1 MTWEKKRVLVAVK
14 AYPEKSKKYGEV
26 VCTIGLTEEGDW
38 IRLYPIPFNAFSGP
52 DGIKKYDWIEVYCK
66 KAEEK
71 LNRKESYRIRDG
83 SIKIIDR
90 SLSLKK
96 AKGKANWI
104 ERNKLIL
111 SHIAPS
117 LEELGAKFYEDRT
130 SIGLI
135 KPLEVLDFYK
145 KSELQ
150 IYGDTKAFQQ
160 SLFGAR
166 IPDIEEIPH
175 LFGYRFRCSGCEE
188 GKEHNIQCE
197 DWELFESYRSWGKR
211 YGNVSLLWEKL
222 YDKYYRSMLN
232 ANLYFFMGMFSQ
244 YNTWLIVGLY
254 YPPKNLE
261 QMHRLNNR
269 TLDELLGCNADTD

>member
-1 MTWEKKRVLVAVK
+1 MTWEKKRVLVTVK

-26 VCTIGLTEEGDW
+26 VCTIGLTEEGEW

-52 DGIKKYDWIEVYCK
+52 NGIKKYDWIEVYCK

-83 SIKIIDR
+83 SVKIIDR

-96 AKGKANWI
+96 GKGKANWI
-104 ERNKLIL
+104 ERNKIIL

-130 SIGLI
+130 SIGLV
-135 KPLEVLDFYK
+135 KPLEVLEFYK

-150 IYGDTKAFQQ
+150 IYGNTKAFQQ
-160 SLFGAR
+160 SLFGAS

-175 LFGYRFRCSGCEE
+175 LFGYRFRCPGCEE

-211 YGNVSLLWEKL
+211 YGNVNLLWEKL
-222 YDKYYRSMLN
+222 HDKYYRSMIN
-232 ANLYFFMGMFSQ
+232 TDLYFFMGMFSQ

-261 QMHRLNNR
+261 QPYRLKNR
-269 TLDELLGCNADTD
+269 TLDEL